1 MAKEDRDRVSIRP
14 DADTGGT
21 LVHTKDL
28 DDFKIPKDQPDPRGW
43 DVRGTDGSKVGKVED
58 LILDTGERQIRYL
71 EVALDKDFAKDAARD
86 YALIPFGQARLDD
99 GNDHVVV
106 DLSSTNLA
114 YDDERHVAHAR
125 REQSGAA
132 DRATRGGIADRVTD
146 AADNVKDRIDGN
158 PASRPGPDPT
168 DRRI

>member
-28 DDFKIPKDQPDPRGW
+28 DDFKMPQDQPDPRGW
-43 DVRGTDGSKVGKVED
+43 DVRGADGSKVGKVED
-58 LILDTGERQIRYL
+58 LILDTGEHQFRYL

-99 GNDHVVV
+99 DNNHVVV

-114 YDDERHVAHAR
+114 YDDARHVAHGGR
-125 REQSGAA
+125 QQSGAA

>member
-28 DDFKIPKDQPDPRGW
+28 DDFKMPKDQPDPRGW
-43 DVRGTDGSKVGKVED
+43 DVRATDGAKVGKVED
-58 LILDTGERQIRYL
+58 LILDTSEQRIRYL
-71 EVALDKDFAKDAARD
+71 EVALEKDFAKDATRD
-86 YALIPFGQARLDD
+86 YALIPFSQARLDD
-99 GNDHVVV
+99 DQDHVVV

-114 YDDERHVAHAR
+114 YDDERHVAHGGRA
-125 REQSGAA
+125 QSGAA
-132 DRATRGGIADRVTD
+132 DRATRGGIADRLTD

-158 PASRPGPDPT
+158 PASRPGPDAT